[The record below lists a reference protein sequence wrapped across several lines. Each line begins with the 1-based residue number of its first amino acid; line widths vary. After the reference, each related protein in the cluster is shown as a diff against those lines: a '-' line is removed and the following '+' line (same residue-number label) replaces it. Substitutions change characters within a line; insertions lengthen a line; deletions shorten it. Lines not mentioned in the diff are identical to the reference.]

1 MSSATPPAMP
11 EYEFS
16 NEQNQVI
23 GDLARKMSLV
33 GFALMLFGILQIAS
47 GITTFIGGRNPQ
59 KILAAA
65 KDAGVP
71 AEQLAKLE
79 SSLTSGGLLT
89 PFTVI
94 AFSTILVG
102 VLLLMVGAWNQQAA
116 NGFAGMVLSKGQD
129 IARLMDALGAL
140 RKKYTLIYNMIMIF
154 AIFSLI
160 SLVVSLIHWFKG
172 S

>member
-1 MSSATPPAMP
+1 MSNVPPPAMQ

-16 NEQNQVI
+16 DSQNQVI

-33 GFALMLFGILQIAS
+33 GFALMLFGVLQIAS
-47 GITTFIGGRNPQ
+47 GITTFIGGRNPAR
-59 KILAAA
+59 ILAAA

-71 AEQLAKLE
+71 AEQMAKLE
-79 SSLTSGGLLT
+79 TALSTGGWFT
-89 PFTVI
+89 PFTAVAI
-94 AFSTILVG
+94 SSILVG
-102 VLLLMVGAWNQQAA
+102 LLLLMVGTWNQQAA
-116 NGFAGMVLSKGQD
+116 NGFAGMVLTKGQD

-160 SLVVSLIHWFKG
+160 SLVVSLVHWFKG